1 MFPRFVIFAA
11 GAFMN
16 FLTGFLILVWLCSN
30 LSFVYAPV
38 ITGFADGF
46 EAQGENALMA
56 GDRIVSID
64 GERVLLYEDISI
76 FLNLG
81 NGETYDFVVERDGR
95 QITLTDLPLAPREY
109 PNEDG
114 TSSVRFG
121 LNFGEIVE
129 ATPLM
134 KLKMAGLHSV
144 DFVRLVWYSLEMLV
158 TGQVGLSDMSG
169 PVGIVTT
176 ISDVGQGS
184 TSLFMAAANIGYLTA
199 LIAINLAVMN
209 LLPIPALDGGQIF
222 IMFVTTLVTKVTKR
236 PVNPKYAGYLNYAGF
251 VALMLFMLVVTASDI
266 FKLFVCREARRKDDK
281 ADQDR
286 LCNGGRRRTG
296 DDSVHVQYQYRRC
309 GSDGGTDS
317 SLGGSWLPD
326 RACGSA
332 GSSCG
337 SCCGQNT
344 LADSCP
350 AGGRYSFR
358 L

>member
-1 MFPRFVIFAA
+1 MYIIVAILIFGVLIAVHELGHFLAAKLFGVRVNEFSIGMGPAVWQRKKGETAYSLRLLPIGGFCAMEGEEEGSDDPRALNNKGMFPRFVIFAA

-46 EAQGENALMA
+46 EAQGENALMT

-64 GERVLLYEDISI
+64 GER
-76 FLNLG
+76 
-81 NGETYDFVVERDGR
+81 VVERDGR

-176 ISDVGQGS
+176 ISDVGQGA

-266 FKLFVCREARRKDDK
+266 FKLFV
-281 ADQDR
+281 
-286 LCNGGRRRTG
+286 
-296 DDSVHVQYQYRRC
+296 
-309 GSDGGTDS
+309 
-317 SLGGSWLPD
+317 
-326 RACGSA
+326 
-332 GSSCG
+332 
-337 SCCGQNT
+337 
-344 LADSCP
+344 
-350 AGGRYSFR
+350 
-358 L
+358 